1 MRLPI
6 GSEVHENPIE
16 QFEWSLAWKRAL
28 KKFHAI
34 CKVHASCKLSLRT
47 MATSQDLID
56 LNSAAQLAGV
66 HRTTIF
72 RAIRKGEL
80 HARKLQQDGNKA
92 QYYLDSAAFKAWLD
106 ERSQVA
112 QVASC
117 DNIAKSQAPLHFE
130 QFAPQTM
137 HDFNQNLA
145 EALRQ
150 ADQARHQSQQA
161 WEESRRLERQV
172 MALQYEL
179 NKYQHALGE
188 SAESLQEAR
197 AREKELQAKLESHQV
212 PPPEITELKEARTQV
227 NFSQRRFGKISRW
240 GQRLFG
246 T

>member
-1 MRLPI
+1 M
-6 GSEVHENPIE
+6 
-16 QFEWSLAWKRAL
+16 
-28 KKFHAI
+28 AI
-34 CKVHASCKLSLRT
+34 
-47 MATSQDLID
+47 SQDFID
-56 LNSAAQLAGV
+56 LNSAAQLASV

-92 QYYLDSAAFKAWLD
+92 QYYLDTTAFKAWLNG
-106 ERSQVA
+106 RSQVA
-112 QVASC
+112 QVASTDEVVQC
-117 DNIAKSQAPLHFE
+117 QAPLHFE
-130 QFAPQTM
+130 QLAPQAM
-137 HDFNQNLA
+137 HDFNQNLS

-150 ADQARHQSQQA
+150 ADQARHQCQQA

-197 AREKELQAKLESHQV
+197 AREKELQAKLQSHPV
-212 PPPEITELKEARTQV
+212 STPPEITVEPKEARTQMD
-227 NFSQRRFGKISRW
+227 FSQRRFGKISGWVR
-240 GQRLFG
+240 RLFG